1 MPTFIARRKRVR
13 ILYVV
18 LLCIAIAMSTWAV
31 YNQVH
36 SDSTAAQFA
45 DQITAFCTENPAYV
59 TDHLNCQQAK
69 DVQDKGAP
77 TIEGPKGDKGD
88 KGDTG
93 EQGDP
98 GIAGPKGDSIMGPP
112 GVDGNDGTNGAN
124 GNDGENGVD
133 GQNGQPGDKGD
144 KGDKGDT
151 GAQGER
157 GADGQPGEDAPRITN
172 MTFEGTALACNL
184 VVTFDKGGPQTITV
198 PGALCVS

>member
-1 MPTFIARRKRVR
+1 MTTVSRTKRT
-13 ILYVV
+13 IYVV

-45 DQITAFCTENPAYV
+45 DQISAFCAENPAYV

-69 DVQDKGAP
+69 AVQDNNAP
-77 TIEGPKGDKGD
+77 VISGPKGDKGD

-112 GVDGNDGTNGAN
+112 GVDGKNGINGAN
-124 GNDGENGVD
+124 GNDGKNGAD
-133 GQNGQPGDKGD
+133 GQNGQPGEKGDKGD
-144 KGDKGDT
+144 KGDKGET
-151 GAQGER
+151 GDR
-157 GADGQPGEDAPRITN
+157 GADGQPGENAPRPKSQKFAIMN
-172 MTFEGTALACNL
+172 GECEL
-184 VVTFDKGGPQTITV
+184 VTTYDDGSTL
-198 PGALCVS
+198 GAKAPEVMCI